1 MSPAEAAAILAAGV
15 AAGGINAVVGSGSL
29 ITFPTLLAFGFPPVV
44 ANVSNNVGLVP
55 GNFSGAFGYRRELAG
70 QRHRLSR
77 LGVAAAA
84 GGLTGAILLLS
95 LPASAFTLIVP
106 ALILMACV
114 LVLIQPRLGPWLM
127 ARRAR
132 ADSAGKQEGCASQE
146 GPGGQGGG
154 AGREGPGGQGG
165 GAGREGPGGQGGG
178 AGREGR
184 AGQEGRAGHGGPVL
198 GAGVLLSG
206 VYGGYFGAAQGVL
219 VIGLLG
225 SFLDE
230 SLQRVN
236 GAKNVLVALVNTTAA
251 MVFILFAHVAWLA
264 VLLIAAGS
272 TIGGLLGAKFGRRL
286 PPTALR
292 MLVVVIGVAAAVK
305 LLFF

>member
-1 MSPAEAAAILAAGV
+1 MRPAEALAILAAGV

-70 QRHRLSR
+70 QRGRLVR
-77 LGVAAAA
+77 LGIVAAA

-95 LPASAFTLIVP
+95 LPARAFTLIVP
-106 ALILMACV
+106 VLILIACV
-114 LVLIQPRLGPWLM
+114 LVLIQPRIAAWLA
-127 ARRAR
+127 ARRT
-132 ADSAGKQEGCASQE
+132 
-146 GPGGQGGG
+146 
-154 AGREGPGGQGG
+154 
-165 GAGREGPGGQGGG
+165 
-178 AGREGR
+178 EGR
-184 AGQEGRAGHGGPVL
+184 PSHGGPVL
-198 GAGVLLSG
+198 AGGVLLSG

-225 SFLDE
+225 SFLEE

-236 GAKNVLVALVNTTAA
+236 GAKNVLVALVNATAA
-251 MVFILFAHVAWLA
+251 VVFILFAHVSWAA

-272 TIGGLLGAKFGRRL
+272 TIGGLLGAKFGRKL
-286 PPTALR
+286 PPMALR
-292 MLVVVIGVAAAVK
+292 LLVVAIGLIAAVR
-305 LLFF
+305 LVFF